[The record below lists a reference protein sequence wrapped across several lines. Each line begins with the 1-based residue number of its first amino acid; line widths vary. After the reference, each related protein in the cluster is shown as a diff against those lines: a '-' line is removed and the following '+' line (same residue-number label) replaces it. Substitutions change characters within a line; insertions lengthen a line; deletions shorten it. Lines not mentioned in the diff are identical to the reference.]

1 MSDLEVFPH
10 KRNWVATNF
19 QTGHVNR
26 GVTPYRFVEI
36 VTAPGWRCYPGQQC
50 HEGKDGLLIEDS
62 PARWEEQDLWGAHN
76 GDYTL
81 DIGCYGTEEYICYAW
96 APTWWTTLLERISF
110 PQAEGAAQ
118 WAMAWM
124 KDPRAAA
131 RAPVPHGATL
141 EVWARPNYR
150 G

>member
-36 VTAPGWRCYPGQQC
+36 VTALGWRCYPGQQC

-81 DIGCYGTEEYICYAW
+81 DMGMR
-96 APTWWTTLLERISF
+96 WTRGERELDHAR
-110 PQAEGAAQ
+110 AEIALAS
-118 WAMAWM
+118 
-124 KDPRAAA
+124 RAAELEPPLDTVFIHLGELEALRASADLA
-131 RAPVPHGATL
+131 RDLGF
-141 EVWARPNYR
+141 
-150 G
+150 